1 MKIKITVKPRSS
13 QRKLLPV
20 DNSNQ
25 EFIAYLNAPPIG
37 GKANEEL
44 ISLISD
50 YFQVPKSKVLFK
62 SGLKSRQKIVE
73 ILD

>member
-25 EFIAYLNAPPIG
+25 EFIAYLNAPPID

-50 YFQVPKSKVLFK
+50 YFQVPKSKLLFK

>member
-1 MKIKITVKPRSS
+1 
-13 QRKLLPV
+13 LHV

-25 EFIAYLNAPPIG
+25 EFSAYLNAPPID

-44 ISLISD
+44 ISLIYD
-50 YFQVPKSKVLFK
+50 YLQVPKSKVLFK

>member
-13 QRKLLPV
+13 QKKLLPI
-20 DNSNQ
+20 DNNKQ
-25 EFIAYLNAPPIG
+25 EFIAYLNSPPID

-50 YFQVPKSKVLFK
+50 YFDVPKSKIIFK

-73 ILD
+73 ICE